1 MKKDIKELALDLAA
15 DILGSFL
22 LSAGIY
28 SFIERVNVAP
38 GGASGI
44 AIMAKY
50 LWGLPIGLVI
60 FVVNIPL
67 LFLAYKY
74 ISKTFAMRSVRT
86 LIFNTAILDY
96 VVTPFFPQYAGDRML
111 GTIFGGIIMGLGL
124 GVIFLRG
131 SSTAGT
137 DILSHFIERR
147 FPHIQI
153 GKAIMLIDS
162 LVLALSVLVFKNIE
176 SALFGVIAVFCQT
189 VVIDK
194 IVYSTEKGRNML
206 IISEKSE
213 KIAQRIM
220 KERDRGATFL
230 NAEGAYSKKP
240 TKVLMCVI
248 RVWEYHHIKQIVYNE
263 DPNAFLIASVADQ
276 IMGEGFSKKKR
287 VLR

>member
-1 MKKDIKELALDLAA
+1 MKKNIKELTLDLSA

-38 GGASGI
+38 GGVSGI

-50 LWGLPIGLVI
+50 LWGLPVGLVI
-60 FVVNIPL
+60 FVANIPL
-67 LFLAYKY
+67 LFLAYRY
-74 ISKTFAMRSVRT
+74 ISKAFALRSVRT
-86 LIFNTAILDY
+86 LIFNTTILDY
-96 VVTPFFPQYAGDRML
+96 VVTPFFPQYVGDRML

-153 GKAIMLIDS
+153 GKAIMIIDS
-162 LVLALSVLVFKNIE
+162 FVLALSVLVFKNIE

-276 IMGEGFSKKKR
+276 IMGEGFSKK
-287 VLR
+287 